1 MSTTAARPRTAADRG
16 RKKATARSGRA
27 RRRSGGIRWDRVSR
41 LALLAV
47 LGMILLSYLGP
58 AARYVRSWQ
67 LSHQTRM
74 EIQQLRQDNARLRTE
89 STRLQNPQQVE
100 LEARRMGMARPGERT
115 FVIKGLPPD

>member
-16 RKKATARSGRA
+16 RNSTARSGRA

-47 LGMILLSYLGP
+47 LGMIVLSYLGP
-58 AARYVRSWQ
+58 AGRYVRSWQ
-67 LSHQTRM
+67 LSHETRT
-74 EIQQLRQDNARLRTE
+74 EIQQLRQDNAHLRTE
-89 STRLQNPQQVE
+89 SKRLQDPQQVE
-100 LEARRMGMARPGERT
+100 LEARRRGMARPGERT

>member
-16 RKKATARSGRA
+16 RKKTTARSGRA

-58 AARYVRSWQ
+58 ASRYVRSWQ
-67 LSHQTRM
+67 LSHETQA
-74 EIQQLRQDNARLRTE
+74 EIHQLRDDNARLRTE
-89 STRLQNPQQVE
+89 SKRLQNSQQLE
-100 LEARRMGMARPGERT
+100 IEARRLGMARPGERA